1 MIIAGYM
8 AAKNEQPVILS
19 AVVHVKR
26 IDALGVF
33 MGVYELDQ
41 YKKYNK
47 NNPLG

>member
-33 MGVYELDQ
+33 MGVSCFC
-41 YKKYNK
+41 
-47 NNPLG
+47 